1 MSGGGQEKGLR
12 SGTLAPHLCVGLGEA
27 ARIAIEEMEFDA
39 NHIKKLNK
47 KFYDTINK
55 NLSHLVLNGDKV

>member
-27 ARIAIEEMEFDA
+27 SRIAMEEMQSDHD
-39 NHIKKLNK
+39 HILKLNK
-47 KFYDTINK
+47 KFYSGVQS
-55 NLSHLVLNGDKV
+55 NLSHLVLNGDEV

>member
-27 ARIAIEEMEFDA
+27 ARIAIEEMESDKE
-39 NHIKKLNK
+39 HIIKLNK
-47 KFYDTINK
+47 KFYDCI
-55 NLSHLVLNGDKV
+55 S

>member
-27 ARIAIEEMEFDA
+27 ARIAIEEMESDKE
-39 NHIKKLNK
+39 HIIKLNK
-47 KFYDTINK
+47 KFYDSI
-55 NLSHLVLNGDKV
+55 S